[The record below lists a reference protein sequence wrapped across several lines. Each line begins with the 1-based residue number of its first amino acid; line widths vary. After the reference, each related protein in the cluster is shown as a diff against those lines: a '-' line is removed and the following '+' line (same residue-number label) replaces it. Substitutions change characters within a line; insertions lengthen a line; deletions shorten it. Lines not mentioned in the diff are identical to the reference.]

1 MRFKVQRTVLD
12 DPTLRPYPDST
23 SGPNPIQRGEDD
35 RWYVEISTLADL
47 MAFTAVHGELV
58 IGTDGVD
65 HYLEIYD
72 GRREKDGMSPTGVMD
87 QVSESD

>member
-1 MRFKVQRTVLD
+1 
-12 DPTLRPYPDST
+12 
-23 SGPNPIQRGEDD
+23 
-35 RWYVEISTLADL
+35 